1 MKNYDVVFKVVEF
14 LSKNKTCE
22 ELKLNKN
29 IDHVAI
35 FLIDGLTYVQGK
47 YLSSK
52 LNLNIKKIEAKFP
65 TTTSAGY
72 TSLLTLSDPTE
83 HKLFGRLTYSKKL
96 DEVVHVFLHANIN
109 LEPINT
115 LKYKILDKNVKTT
128 AKYPFF

>member
-14 LSKNKTCE
+14 LSKDKICE

-83 HKLFGRLTYSKKL
+83 HKLWK
-96 DEVVHVFLHANIN
+96 IN
-109 LEPINT
+109 LFQ
-115 LKYKILDKNVKTT
+115 KT
-128 AKYPFF
+128 